1 MPEQNLNLFINT
13 AHKCASTMMHR
24 IFSFIA
30 KKNNLKFCHGFCK
43 SDLKPWANIF
53 MARNPHGESI
63 LFDQPAINLIISRHP
78 IGSSISKY
86 YSFGWT
92 HEVPQG
98 DADHFIE
105 SVRKP
110 IQEKSLIEFVKEDVS
125 ATVKHPN
132 ITLTNIINKKDL
144 NEKYIFLPYEL
155 IISKKINFYE
165 IIKQACNF
173 DINISEEDFFKKFSK
188 DFDPVEDKSEDIV
201 NLRSAP
207 HRRCSDPM
215 EFKNKI
221 PANIRQGILLDYP
234 IIKEYENILM
244 KEKIITNL

>member
-1 MPEQNLNLFINT
+1 MAEQNLKLFINT

-24 IFSFIA
+24 IFSFVA
-30 KKNNLKFCHGFCK
+30 RESNLRFCLGFYK

-53 MARNPHGESI
+53 MARNSHGENI
-63 LFDQPAINLIISRHP
+63 LFDESVINLIISRHP

-92 HEVPQG
+92 HEVPHEY
-98 DADHFIE
+98 ADHFIE
-105 SVRKP
+105 NVRKP

-132 ITLTNIINKKDL
+132 ITLTNIVNKKEL
-144 NEKYIFLPYEL
+144 NHKYIFLPYEL
-155 IISKKINFYE
+155 IISKKVNFYR
-165 IIKQACNF
+165 IIKQVCNF
-173 DINISEEDFFKKFSK
+173 NINISEEEFFKKFSK

-201 NLRSAP
+201 QLQSTS

-221 PANIRQGILLDYP
+221 PENVRKDILRDYP
-234 IIKEYENILM
+234 IIKEYEEILM